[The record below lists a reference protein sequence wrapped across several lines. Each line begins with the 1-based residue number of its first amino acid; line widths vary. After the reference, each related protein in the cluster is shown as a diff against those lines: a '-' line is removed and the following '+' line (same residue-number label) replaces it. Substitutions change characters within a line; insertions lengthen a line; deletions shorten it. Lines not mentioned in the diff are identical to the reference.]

1 MAWNTNG
8 NAGTNPATDFVG
20 TLDLQP
26 LVIRA
31 NAKEAVHI
39 DTTGKVGIGTTIPQN
54 LLHLGPGTSNVVAS
68 RVNAAVASNA
78 PDAGIAISQNSGVDV
93 LLQASGAG
101 AFIGTTSNHAVVLRT
116 VDKDRMVIDTI
127 GDVFM
132 SGTLSVAKDVVLTGA
147 DCAEHFDLVADAQC
161 EPGTVMAI
169 STGGALD
176 ACTRAYDKKVAGIV
190 SGAGS
195 FRPGIVLDKRAGQDD
210 RPAVALFGKVYC
222 KVDAQFGPI
231 EVGDMLTSSDTPGH
245 AMKASDP
252 ARAFGAVVGKALGG
266 LASGC
271 GLIPVLICLQ

>member
-252 ARAFGAVVGKALGG
+252 ARAFGAVVGKALGS

>member
-210 RPAVALFGKVYC
+210 RPAVALFGKVHC